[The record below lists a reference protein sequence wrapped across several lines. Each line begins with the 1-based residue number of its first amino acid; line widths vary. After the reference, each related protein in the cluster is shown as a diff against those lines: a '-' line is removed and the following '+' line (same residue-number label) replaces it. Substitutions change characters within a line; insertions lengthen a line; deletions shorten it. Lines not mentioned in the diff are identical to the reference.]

1 MTGVTWALGR
11 AETTLDSA
19 PTMLSN
25 LKLNNDSLLHWCF
38 GMIVE
43 WALSGLT
50 LGIPI
55 HLAFGVRTSS
65 IALFVA
71 VQCAVQVAM
80 SP

>member
-1 MTGVTWALGR
+1 
-11 AETTLDSA
+11 
-19 PTMLSN
+19 MLSN